1 MDLYLVITD
10 GDYNWIGVVEKKP
23 DSYWVDYK
31 IGFGYNPNNAPNW
44 GERTLYS
51 YEGSLHRGPSYLF
64 DMDVFDWRR
73 DWSKT
78 SLASDFSIWYKCY
91 HRDRVLNELI

>member
-51 YEGSLHRGPSYLF
+51 YEGS
-64 DMDVFDWRR
+64 
-73 DWSKT
+73 
-78 SLASDFSIWYKCY
+78 
-91 HRDRVLNELI
+91 